1 MVRCRSSQYPTRTEL
16 LTRSKTGAINYYAP
30 TIFRDLGL
38 SSTTTALFAQGV
50 YGIVKTIGA
59 ACFVFFLADS
69 IGRRFSMMWSG
80 AVQAFAMLFVGF
92 YVRYGPGLG
101 DSTSP
106 PPAGIAAL
114 AMIYLFALAFNAG
127 WGPVAFVYVSEIP
140 SNRLRATNVALAS
153 FTHWVMNL
161 VVSKTTPLML
171 VSTPYK
177 TYFIFGSINVV
188 MAVAAFWIPETKGV
202 SYLLSDVTTRILTM

>member
-1 MVRCRSSQYPTRTEL
+1 MACA
-16 LTRSKTGAINYYAP
+16 LTYLQTGAINYYAP
-30 TIFRDLGL
+30 TIFGGLGL

-59 ACFVFFLADS
+59 ICFVFFLADS

-92 YVRYGPGLG
+92 YVRYGPTLSAG
-101 DSTSP
+101 SSP

-127 WGPVAFVYVSEIP
+127 WGPVAWVYGKSTFHHTGSVSEQVSSPCRPQSSP
-140 SNRLRATNVALAS
+140 S
-153 FTHWVMNL
+153 
-161 VVSKTTPLML
+161 
-171 VSTPYK
+171 
-177 TYFIFGSINVV
+177 
-188 MAVAAFWIPETKGV
+188 
-202 SYLLSDVTTRILTM
+202 